1 MANWTYGCDSLSLS
15 HRERERERDML
26 FCVVIELVC
35 FMQKELEPS
44 IICIE
49 KFVESLKNLSGG

>member
-1 MANWTYGCDSLSLS
+1 MAVTLSLSLAQ
-15 HRERERERDML
+15 RERERERDML

>member
-1 MANWTYGCDSLSLS
+1 MAVTLSFS
-15 HRERERERDML
+15 RTERERERERDML